1 MQITIY
7 YGNQNLGSYDLE
19 QFHKEVVSFGR
30 QPDNDIVL
38 NYDFVSRVHGVF
50 YKENCIWYVQGSEQ
64 YQWSSVRGQE
74 NSWNETDTYRRP
86 ICNNN
91 R

>member
-38 NYDFVSRVHGVF
+38 NYILSVS
-50 YKENCIWYVQGSEQ
+50 NPLL
-64 YQWSSVRGQE
+64 VRK
-74 NSWNETDTYRRP
+74 N
-86 ICNNN
+86 
-91 R
+91 

>member
-1 MQITIY
+1 MQITIC

-50 YKENCIWYVQGSEQ
+50 YKENGRCRI
-64 YQWSSVRGQE
+64 
-74 NSWNETDTYRRP
+74 
-86 ICNNN
+86 
-91 R
+91 